1 MNLHTF
7 KDYSKRLTPADR
19 KLVIAVLVFGW
30 VLWTVFWSPR
40 EPGRRVVVKVL
51 GQVVNTVDLDENQII
66 QVTGQRGVSIIQ
78 VKDNSVRFLD
88 SACPHQFCVH
98 QGAIRHEGDIV
109 VCIPN
114 GVVVCILEQK
124 ENSLDVITG

>member
-1 MNLHTF
+1 MNVHTF

-19 KLVIAVLVFGW
+19 KLVVAVLVSGL

-51 GQVVNTVDLDENQII
+51 GQVVKTVELDENQII
-66 QVTGQRGVSIIQ
+66 RVTGQRGVSIIQ
-78 VKDNSVRFLD
+78 VKDNRVRFLE

-98 QGAIRHEGDIV
+98 QGAIRHGGDIV

-114 GVVVCILEQK
+114 RVVVHILKQNK
-124 ENSLDVITG
+124 HSFDVITG